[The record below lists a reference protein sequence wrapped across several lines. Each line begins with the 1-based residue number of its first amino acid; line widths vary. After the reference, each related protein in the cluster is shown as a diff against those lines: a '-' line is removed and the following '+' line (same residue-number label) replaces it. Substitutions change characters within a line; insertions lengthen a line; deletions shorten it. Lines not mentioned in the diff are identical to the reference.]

1 MRNLEKKKPDG
12 KADDSLSEQK
22 QEQHFVRFPKPPS
35 PPARRTTKPEIR
47 CYKCGKPGHMSFN
60 CGRGRGKPSQGYLLC
75 MTPLKSEQSEFPPC
89 NVRGKI
95 NGKIAE
101 MVIDSGC
108 TRTLVHKRYVSD
120 AAFTGD
126 KITVLTAAGE
136 RLTVPLAN
144 VEFDSKEGKHVELV
158 GVLDRLPVDCL
169 LGRSSFGRTLS
180 RQSVLDQWERNAL
193 ADDTGGDEPKNFF
206 SLKQ

>member
-1 MRNLEKKKPDG
+1 
-12 KADDSLSEQK
+12 
-22 QEQHFVRFPKPPS
+22 
-35 PPARRTTKPEIR
+35 
-47 CYKCGKPGHMSFN
+47 
-60 CGRGRGKPSQGYLLC
+60 
-75 MTPLKSEQSEFPPC
+75 
-89 NVRGKI
+89 
-95 NGKIAE
+95 

-108 TRTLVHKRYVSD
+108 TRTLVHKRYVSNT
-120 AAFTGD
+120 ALTGD

-193 ADDTGGDEPKNFF
+193 ADDTGGDDAFVMTRRQKALEEAQLKADELIDREN
-206 SLKQ
+206 SLAVKSLSKKETKPEGP

>member
-1 MRNLEKKKPDG
+1 
-12 KADDSLSEQK
+12 
-22 QEQHFVRFPKPPS
+22 
-35 PPARRTTKPEIR
+35 
-47 CYKCGKPGHMSFN
+47 MSFN

-75 MTPLKSEQSEFPPC
+75 MTPLKPDESDFPPC

-95 NGKIAE
+95 NGRSAE

-108 TRTLVHKRYVSD
+108 TRTLVHKRYVSNT
-120 AAFTGD
+120 AFTGD

-193 ADDTGGDEPKNFF
+193 AGDIGGDEAFVMTRRQKALAEAQLQTHELIDRENSLAVKSLSKKEKKPEGQKKEICKF
-206 SLKQ
+206 SLRA